1 MTPERASYR
10 IGEQIVEAM
19 EAMKAVNAMK
29 ATLVCTALA
38 AATLAGCTGMH
49 ADVHTATPA
58 AALAGERTYTFARLP
73 MQEARVDHAQFET
86 VLRDELTKQ
95 GFADTAERPAHY
107 VLSVGC
113 ETRPAQIGVGAS
125 DCASGN
131 CGPQTD
137 ASVSLFGA
145 RVYRHTL
152 TLRFFERVSGREVY
166 KVSAASTDRDADPLH
181 ATPALIRSALVQ
193 FPFDAPTDWR
203 VKLRPNPEGSLPDVV
218 SVTPLQR

>member
-1 MTPERASYR
+1 MN
-10 IGEQIVEAM
+10 
-19 EAMKAVNAMK
+19 AMKAVNA
-29 ATLVCTALA
+29 TLVCIAFA
-38 AATLAGCTGMH
+38 VATLAGCTGMH
-49 ADVHTATPA
+49 ADVHAATPA
-58 AALAGERTYTFARLP
+58 AAFAGERTYTFAGP
-73 MQEARVDHAQFET
+73 PTQEARADHAQFET
-86 VLRDELTKQ
+86 VLRDELAKQ

-107 VLSVGC
+107 VLSVGY
-113 ETRPAQIGVGAS
+113 ETRPAQIGVGVS

-152 TLRFFERVSGREVY
+152 TLRFFERESGREVY
-166 KVSAASTDRDADPLH
+166 KVSAASTDRDADPLR

-203 VKLRPNPEGSLPDVV
+203 VKLRPNPKGSLPEVV
-218 SVTPLQR
+218 SVMPLQR

>member
-10 IGEQIVEAM
+10 IGERIVKAM
-19 EAMKAVNAMK
+19 NAVKAVNA
-29 ATLVCTALA
+29 TLVCIALA
-38 AATLAGCTGMH
+38 VATLAGCTGMH
-49 ADVHTATPA
+49 ADVHAATPA
-58 AALAGERTYTFARLP
+58 AAFAGERTYTFAGP
-73 MQEARVDHAQFET
+73 PTQEARADHAQFET
-86 VLRDELTKQ
+86 VLRDELAKQ

-107 VLSVGC
+107 VLSVGY
-113 ETRPAQIGVGAS
+113 ETRPAQIGVGMS

-152 TLRFFERVSGREVY
+152 TLRFFERESGREVY
-166 KVSAASTDRDADPLH
+166 KVSAASTDRDADPLR

-203 VKLRPNPEGSLPDVV
+203 VKLRPNPKGSLPEVV
-218 SVTPLQR
+218 SVMPLQR

>member
-10 IGEQIVEAM
+10 IGERIVKAM
-19 EAMKAVNAMK
+19 NAVKAVNA
-29 ATLVCTALA
+29 TLVCIALA
-38 AATLAGCTGMH
+38 VATLAGCTGMH
-49 ADVHTATPA
+49 ADVHAATPA
-58 AALAGERTYTFARLP
+58 AAFAGERTYTFAGP
-73 MQEARVDHAQFET
+73 PTQEARADHAQFET
-86 VLRDELTKQ
+86 VLRDELAKQ

-107 VLSVGC
+107 VLSVGY
-113 ETRPAQIGVGAS
+113 ETRPAQIGVGVS

-152 TLRFFERVSGREVY
+152 TLRFFERESGREVY
-166 KVSAASTDRDADPLH
+166 KVSAASTDRDADPLR

-203 VKLRPNPEGSLPDVV
+203 VKLRPNPKGSLPEVV

>member
-10 IGEQIVEAM
+10 IGERIVKAM
-19 EAMKAVNAMK
+19 NAVKAVNA
-29 ATLVCTALA
+29 TLVCIALA
-38 AATLAGCTGMH
+38 VATLAGCTGMH
-49 ADVHTATPA
+49 ADVHAATPA
-58 AALAGERTYTFARLP
+58 AAFAGERTYTFAGP
-73 MQEARVDHAQFET
+73 PTQEARADHAQFET
-86 VLRDELTKQ
+86 VLRDELAKQ

-107 VLSVGC
+107 VLSVGY
-113 ETRPAQIGVGAS
+113 ETRPAQIGVGVS

-152 TLRFFERVSGREVY
+152 TLRFFERESGREVY
-166 KVSAASTDRDADPLH
+166 KVSAASTDRDADPLR

-203 VKLRPNPEGSLPDVV
+203 VKLRPNPEGSLPEVV